1 MHTLFLSTTVC
12 AWLADSRGDW
22 DGLSIFVL
30 CCLLASA
37 FCVWKCWRT
46 LVTGKAL
53 SRQKWK
59 KNKAVSSM
67 VFRTWNAPSEGII
80 FSFHRLHWHVL
91 TGGNLMPFGS
101 IWPFYIILPHSI
113 IPSMSRIQCRRWLVL
128 HLTDVSH
135 LVSQDWLQVRSQ
147 THESMNR
154 SRVTSNFSEDVA
166 ALAAPGSKEGK
177 TMENMETCWGRC
189 VFFYANTANM
199 IKRWRCCRKKPR
211 RRERRRPEW
220 IRQVQVLMGELR
232 CHE

>member
-1 MHTLFLSTTVC
+1 MTCWFTVGC
-12 AWLADSRGDW
+12 GDW
-22 DGLSIFVL
+22 DGLSVVFL
-30 CCLLASA
+30 CCLLASS

-46 LVTGKAL
+46 LATGKAL

-101 IWPFYIILPHSI
+101 IWPFYH
-113 IPSMSRIQCRRWLVL
+113 IPSFHLCRGYSAE
-128 HLTDVSH
+128 DGEFYI
-135 LVSQDWLQVRSQ
+135 LQMFHILYLKIGLRLRSQ

-154 SRVTSNFSEDVA
+154 STVTSNFSEDVA

-177 TMENMETCWGRC
+177 TMENNG
-189 VFFYANTANM
+189 NM
-199 IKRWRCCRKKPR
+199 
-211 RRERRRPEW
+211 
-220 IRQVQVLMGELR
+220 LG
-232 CHE
+232 

>member
-1 MHTLFLSTTVC
+1 
-12 AWLADSRGDW
+12 
-22 DGLSIFVL
+22 
-30 CCLLASA
+30 
-37 FCVWKCWRT
+37 
-46 LVTGKAL
+46 
-53 SRQKWK
+53 
-59 KNKAVSSM
+59 
-67 VFRTWNAPSEGII
+67 
-80 FSFHRLHWHVL
+80 
-91 TGGNLMPFGS
+91 MPFGS